1 MEELEIERE
10 YPKQPIVAAS
20 VLVVREREVLL
31 VRRAFEPSYGKWSV
45 PGGLIELGETARDA
59 ATREVFEECGVDV
72 AVGDL
77 IEHIDGI
84 VYNGDRVRF
93 HYVILVFT
101 GRYLSGVLRNSPE
114 NLDVR
119 WVPLAELAD
128 YDITRTAALVLKK
141 HVLSMNNIK

>member
-10 YPKQPIVAAS
+10 YPKHPIVAAS

-31 VRRAFEPSYGKWSV
+31 VKRAFEPSYGKWSL
-45 PGGLIELGETARDA
+45 PGGLIELGETARNA
-59 ATREVFEECGVDV
+59 AAREVFEECGVDV

-77 IEHIDGI
+77 IEYVDGI
-84 VYNGDRVRF
+84 VYNGERVRF
-93 HYVILVFT
+93 HYVILVFA

-119 WVPLAELAD
+119 WVPLADLTD

-141 HVLSMNNIK
+141 HVLSGR